1 MCRAERK
8 LEMKTRKVKT
18 LRSILAVIISVAC
31 FAGFATT
38 AANVTDVTCSHSDV
52 STTYTYN
59 STISTSHALYN
70 GAGQTVKS
78 CTVTKVFYQRN
89 TICNNSTCGR
99 IISSPIVLDSE
110 THSICILNAP
120 ID

>member
-1 MCRAERK
+1 
-8 LEMKTRKVKT
+8 MKTRKVKT

-38 AANVTDVTCSHSDV
+38 AADVTCSHSDV